1 MDLPEHLIERCRWL
15 TESKAPVGD
24 GPVVVWLKSLF
35 RAHENPAV
43 DVGRWMAHH
52 HGRPLLIYHGLDE
65 RYPHASLRHHNVVMD
80 AAVDLHQGFKKKG
93 LRYVFHLAREGHR
106 PPVMKALAKQASM
119 IVTDLFPLPPWTDWV
134 KSVAR
139 MADGPVVEV
148 DGHCVIP
155 MPLYGRSVD
164 RPFKFR
170 NGTKKLRKQRLQR
183 RWPDVD
189 LPVKPFNGDLPF
201 EPVMVEHQL
210 TDLAQRWTLL

>member
-1 MDLPEHLIERCRWL
+1 M
-15 TESKAPVGD
+15 
-24 GPVVVWLKSLF
+24 VVWLKSLF
-35 RAHENPAV
+35 RVHENPAV

-52 HGRPLLIYHGLDE
+52 HNRPLLIYHGLDE

-80 AAVDLHQGFKKKG
+80 AAVDLHRGFAKQG

-106 PPVMKALAKQASM
+106 PSAVKALAKQASM

-134 KSVAR
+134 RSVAEF
-139 MADGPVVEV
+139 ATGPLVEV

-170 NGTKKLRKQRLQR
+170 NATKKLRKKRLQR
-183 RWPDVD
+183 RWPSLDLDVEAYD
-189 LPVKPFNGDLPF
+189 GELPF
-201 EPVMVEHQL
+201 EPVM
-210 TDLAQRWTLL
+210 